1 MTTACPSCGSPDLEQ
16 FYDQPAVP
24 IHSCRLVQTE
34 EDARV
39 FPTRRLTLAVCH
51 ACGFITNVAYDT
63 SVQDYR
69 DDYEETQAF
78 SPLFREFMT
87 DLARRWVDAYDL
99 RGKEILE
106 LGSGKGE
113 FLVEMTRIAG
123 SRGVGIDPGFVP
135 ERVSAED
142 AARVRFIKDYY
153 SEAYADLE
161 ADAIVCRHTL
171 EHIHRVGDFM
181 RLVRGAADRR
191 PGTVLLFELPDVLRV
206 LREAAFWDMYYEHV
220 SYFTPGSLAR
230 LFERSGFAVLG
241 LELDYDDQ
249 YILIEGKLASEVPD
263 AQPVDRESVDEVLE
277 AVGAF
282 RSEIDRVQ
290 TMWRERIAAV
300 ESTGGDVVVW
310 GAGSKAVA
318 FLTTIGRGTGIRTAV
333 DINPHK
339 HDTYLAGAGQHV
351 ESPEYL
357 RQHAPALVI
366 AMNPIYLPE
375 IGASLSELGVDA
387 ELAAV

>member
-1 MTTACPSCGSPDLEQ
+1 MTTACPSCGSLDLEQ

-34 EDARV
+34 DDARV

-78 SPLFREFMT
+78 SPLFREFMA
-87 DLARRWVDAYDL
+87 DLAHRWVDAYDL
-99 RGKEILE
+99 QGKEILE

-123 SRGVGIDPGFVP
+123 SRGTGIDPGFVP
-135 ERVSAED
+135 ERVSPED
-142 AARVRFIKDYY
+142 AERVRFIKDYY
-153 SEAYADLE
+153 SEAYAELE

-171 EHIHRVGDFM
+171 EHINEVGDFM

-263 AQPVDRESVDEVLE
+263 APSVARDSVEEVLE
-277 AVGAF
+277 GVGRF

-290 TMWRERIAAV
+290 TMWRERIAGV
-300 ESTGGDVVVW
+300 EATGGDVVVW

-318 FLTTIGRGTGIRTAV
+318 FLTTIGRGTNITHAV

-339 HDTYLAGAGQHV
+339 HGTYLAGAGQRV
-351 ESPEYL
+351 ESPDFL
-357 RQHAPALVI
+357 REHQPALVI
-366 AMNPIYLPE
+366 AMNPIYLSE
-375 IGASLSELGVDA
+375 IGASLTELGVDA
-387 ELAAV
+387 ELAAA